1 MWASPPGWLWWAVG
15 PLGQPSLLPLSGSAG
30 PALPHRRAGL
40 QAAVSGT
47 ARWKVLQKYRAVM
60 VMT

>member
-1 MWASPPGWLWWAVG
+1 MGQ
-15 PLGQPSLLPLSGSAG
+15 LGQPSLLPLSGSAG
-30 PALPHRRAGL
+30 HALPHRRAGL

-47 ARWKVLQKYRAVM
+47 ARWKVLQKYRAEM